1 MPVNSHQKQ
10 GPGIQNRAQHRRDEQ
25 GRFPKGHSGN
35 PAGRP
40 PGSRNAATEM
50 AQALLDGEADALIRK
65 CVELALDG
73 NPTALKLCLERLV
86 PRRGRSAKLE
96 MPRIATAADIAPA
109 MSAVAQATAEGT
121 ITPYDGA
128 ELSRILETYAK
139 AIEIGEFERRL
150 KELEQ
155 DREDGR
161 AARA

>member
-1 MPVNSHQKQ
+1 
-10 GPGIQNRAQHRRDEQ
+10 
-25 GRFPKGHSGN
+25 
-35 PAGRP
+35 
-40 PGSRNAATEM
+40 
-50 AQALLDGEADALIRK
+50 
-65 CVELALDG
+65 
-73 NPTALKLCLERLV
+73 
-86 PRRGRSAKLE
+86 